1 MHLFISAGE
10 PSGDLHA
17 ANLTRAV
24 LELQPQARI
33 VGFGGEHFTQA
44 GGELLFPLARL
55 SVMWFPHVMK
65 SLGTYTS
72 LLEQAENY
80 FRRQRPD
87 AVVLIDYPGFHWWLA
102 RAARRQQIP
111 VYYFVPP
118 QLWAWGAW
126 RVRKLRRWFNGVIC
140 SLPFE
145 VKWFAQRGVRALY
158 FGHPMF
164 DEMARRGVSFERV
177 ESLRRDGRP
186 VVCLLPGSRRQEI
199 TMNWPSLQAAAEYI
213 SRQRPEV
220 RFLVAAYNETH
231 ADMIRRA
238 LADSPRPIEVLC
250 RETPEAIHAADVA
263 LAVSGSV
270 SLELLNATTPAVV
283 TYRIHRFQWVLK
295 AMFMKSKYMSLVNIL
310 ADEELFPEFLS
321 CGCRGREMG
330 EAVLR
335 WLNLPEERERLR
347 RRLADLRQQLA
358 VPGACR
364 RAAQYILETC
374 RPSVGSGG
382 GDGRSVSNESL
393 SLATG

>member
-1 MHLFISAGE
+1 
-10 PSGDLHA
+10 
-17 ANLTRAV
+17 
-24 LELQPQARI
+24 
-33 VGFGGEHFTQA
+33 
-44 GGELLFPLARL
+44 
-55 SVMWFPHVMK
+55 
-65 SLGTYTS
+65 
-72 LLEQAENY
+72 
-80 FRRQRPD
+80 
-87 AVVLIDYPGFHWWLA
+87 
-102 RAARRQQIP
+102 
-111 VYYFVPP
+111 
-118 QLWAWGAW
+118 
-126 RVRKLRRWFNGVIC
+126 
-140 SLPFE
+140 
-145 VKWFAQRGVRALY
+145 
-158 FGHPMF
+158 
-164 DEMARRGVSFERV
+164 
-177 ESLRRDGRP
+177 
-186 VVCLLPGSRRQEI
+186 
-199 TMNWPSLQAAAEYI
+199 
-213 SRQRPEV
+213 
-220 RFLVAAYNETH
+220 
-231 ADMIRRA
+231 
-238 LADSPRPIEVLC
+238 
-250 RETPEAIHAADVA
+250 RETPEAFHAADVA